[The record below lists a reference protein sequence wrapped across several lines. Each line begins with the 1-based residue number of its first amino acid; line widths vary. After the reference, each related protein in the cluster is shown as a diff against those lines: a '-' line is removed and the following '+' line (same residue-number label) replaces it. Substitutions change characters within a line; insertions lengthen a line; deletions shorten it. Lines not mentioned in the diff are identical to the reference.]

1 MNILV
6 TGGAGYIGSHTCVAA
21 YAAGHTITILDNLSN
36 SSPESLNRV
45 EKISGRRPRLVVGDI
60 GDRSVVRSVLD
71 SERFD
76 AVIHFAGYKA
86 VGESV
91 AKPWEYYQN
100 NVAGT
105 LVLLDELRRHGVR
118 NFIFSSSA
126 TVYGNPD
133 PKDLPLKETAPLSA
147 LNPYGAT
154 KLWLEEIMRAMAAA
168 DPAWHFLLLR
178 YFNPVGA
185 HESGLMGEDPAGI
198 PNNLM
203 PYITQVAVGRLK
215 ELTIFG
221 NDYPTPDGTGVRD
234 YIHVCDLAE
243 GHVAALAKVADLPGC
258 TAINLGSGSG
268 VSVAQLVASFEK
280 AIGRPLP
287 HRFGPRRPGDAAA
300 CYADAS
306 KALQLLGWTTQRDP
320 DDMCRAAWNWQSK
333 NPNGYKD
340 AYARRQ
346 AAGRL
351 ARARRR
357 GASRGRALVL
367 ALLALRGG
375 RGAPRRGR
383 HGLLGVQRR
392 ERLLRP
398 HELRRADRSLQG
410 GLRGPARIRRPR
422 DRRRHGALPRPA
434 LRRLPP
440 GACGVLPA
448 VDARRRRAAAP
459 RRDRRPAAR
468 RLSPAFLL
476 VRGAIGPTGSSRVPS
491 RRERRKRPPPPSALT
506 KRPCRIHKLHLQTIS
521 PTVLRISLDR
531 RPTGG

>member
-1 MNILV
+1 MHVLV

-21 YAAGHTITILDNLSN
+21 YAAGHTLTVLDNLSN

-45 EKISGRRPRLVVGDI
+45 ERISGKRPRLVVGDV
-60 GDRSVVRSVLD
+60 GDRSVVRSVLE

-105 LVLLDELRRHGVR
+105 LVLLDELRRHDVR

-133 PKDLPLKETAPLSA
+133 PANLP
-147 LNPYGAT
+147 
-154 KLWLEEIMRAMAAA
+154 
-168 DPAWHFLLLR
+168 LLR

-221 NDYPTPDGTGVRD
+221 NDYPTPDGTCIRD

-258 TAINLGSGSG
+258 TPVNLGSGSG

-280 AIGRPLP
+280 AVGRPLP

-306 KALQLLGWTTQRDP
+306 RALELLGWKTRRTA
-320 DDMCRAAWNWQSK
+320 DDMCRDAWNWQSR
-333 NPNGYKD
+333 NPNGYK
-340 AYARRQ
+340 
-346 AAGRL
+346 
-351 ARARRR
+351 
-357 GASRGRALVL
+357 GA
-367 ALLALRGG
+367 
-375 RGAPRRGR
+375 
-383 HGLLGVQRR
+383 
-392 ERLLRP
+392 
-398 HELRRADRSLQG
+398 
-410 GLRGPARIRRPR
+410 
-422 DRRRHGALPRPA
+422 
-434 LRRLPP
+434 
-440 GACGVLPA
+440 
-448 VDARRRRAAAP
+448 
-459 RRDRRPAAR
+459 
-468 RLSPAFLL
+468 
-476 VRGAIGPTGSSRVPS
+476 
-491 RRERRKRPPPPSALT
+491 
-506 KRPCRIHKLHLQTIS
+506 
-521 PTVLRISLDR
+521 
-531 RPTGG
+531 

>member
-1 MNILV
+1 MHILV

-154 KLWLEEIMRAMAAA
+154 KLWLEEIMRAMSAA

-306 KALQLLGWTTQRDP
+306 KALQLLGWKTKRNS
-320 DDMCRAAWNWQSK
+320 DDMCRDAWNWQSK

-340 AYARRQ
+340 A
-346 AAGRL
+346 
-351 ARARRR
+351 
-357 GASRGRALVL
+357 
-367 ALLALRGG
+367 
-375 RGAPRRGR
+375 
-383 HGLLGVQRR
+383 
-392 ERLLRP
+392 
-398 HELRRADRSLQG
+398 
-410 GLRGPARIRRPR
+410 
-422 DRRRHGALPRPA
+422 
-434 LRRLPP
+434 
-440 GACGVLPA
+440 
-448 VDARRRRAAAP
+448 
-459 RRDRRPAAR
+459 
-468 RLSPAFLL
+468 
-476 VRGAIGPTGSSRVPS
+476 
-491 RRERRKRPPPPSALT
+491 
-506 KRPCRIHKLHLQTIS
+506 
-521 PTVLRISLDR
+521 
-531 RPTGG
+531 